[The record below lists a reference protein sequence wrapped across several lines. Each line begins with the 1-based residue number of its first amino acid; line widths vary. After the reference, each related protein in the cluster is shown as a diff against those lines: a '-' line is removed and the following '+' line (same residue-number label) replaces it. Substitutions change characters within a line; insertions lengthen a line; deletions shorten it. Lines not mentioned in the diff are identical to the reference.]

1 MCCAAYIDKGRIID
15 GQKDRPMMIF
25 KTFNILCF
33 NKYFSLF
40 SLLLLKKNKKDSRS
54 NVDCTLKVKTK
65 KNKKMKVPW

>member
-1 MCCAAYIDKGRIID
+1 
-15 GQKDRPMMIF
+15 MMIF

-65 KNKKMKVPW
+65 K